1 MEALRKII
9 HIDMDAFF
17 ASVEQRDNPEL
28 RGKPIAVGS
37 EQARGVVATASY
49 EARKFGVHSAMPSS
63 RARQLC
69 PSLIFVAPRFDV
81 YKEVSGKMHEIF
93 HEYTDIIEPISV
105 DEAFLDV
112 TNNKPG
118 ISLAVEVAK
127 EIKQKIRERLNLT
140 ASAGIS
146 YNKFLAKIAS
156 DLRKP
161 DGLATIHPS
170 IAQDFID
177 RLKVRDFWGV
187 GPKTSEKFARLGINT
202 GADLRKLSL
211 DFLHHEFGKAGI
223 IFYNFARG
231 IDNRPVEA
239 VSVRKS
245 VGCEETYLKDLNDY
259 DSKAAA
265 LGELAEDL
273 NRRLERH
280 DFNGYTLTLKI
291 KFADFTIHNKSYTRL
306 GNPVRSVADIKGIA
320 LKLLDDMN
328 CDREPVRLLG
338 LSVSNPPGVKDR
350 PEKYYDPRQLQLEFN
365 KYLTTGLDFDLEV

>member
-69 PSLIFVAPRFDV
+69 PSLIFVAPRFEV

-112 TNNKPG
+112 THNKPG

-187 GPKTSEKFARLGINT
+187 GPKTSEKFGRLGINT

-223 IFYNFARG
+223 IFYSFARG

-239 VSVRKS
+239 VSLRKS

-265 LGELAEDL
+265 LGDLAEDL
-273 NRRLERH
+273 SRRLERH

-291 KFADFTIHNKSYTRL
+291 KFADFTVRNKSYTRL
-306 GNPVRSVADIKGIA
+306 GTPVRSVADIKGIA
-320 LKLLDDMN
+320 LKLLDDIN

-338 LSVSNPPGVKDR
+338 LSVSNPPGAKDR
-350 PEKYYDPRQLQLEFN
+350 PEKYYDPRQLQLEFD
-365 KYLTTGLDFDLEV
+365 KYLSSGLDFDMEV

>member
-105 DEAFLDV
+105 DEAFIDV

-291 KFADFTIHNKSYTRL
+291 KFADFTIRNKSYTRL

-338 LSVSNPPGVKDR
+338 LSVSNPPGAKDR
-350 PEKYYDPRQLQLEFN
+350 PEKYYDPRQLQLEFD

>member
-69 PSLIFVAPRFDV
+69 PSLIFVAPRFEV

-112 TNNKPG
+112 THNKPG

-161 DGLATIHPS
+161 EGLATIHPS

-239 VSVRKS
+239 VSLRKS

-265 LGELAEDL
+265 LGDLAEDL
-273 NRRLERH
+273 NSRLERH
-280 DFNGYTLTLKI
+280 EFNGYTLTLKI
-291 KFADFTIHNKSYTRL
+291 KFADFTIRNKSYTRL

-338 LSVSNPPGVKDR
+338 LSVSNPPGAKDR

>member
-81 YKEVSGKMHEIF
+81 YKDVSGKMHEIF

-140 ASAGIS
+140 ASAGVS

-187 GPKTSEKFARLGINT
+187 GPKTSEKFGRLGINT

-239 VSVRKS
+239 VSLRKS

-265 LGELAEDL
+265 LGDLAEDL
-273 NRRLERH
+273 SRRLERH
-280 DFNGYTLTLKI
+280 EFNGYTLSLKI
-291 KFADFTIHNKSYTRL
+291 KFADFTIRNKSYTRL

-338 LSVSNPPGVKDR
+338 LSVSNPPGAKDR
-350 PEKYYDPRQLQLEFN
+350 PEKYYDPRQLQLEFD
-365 KYLTTGLDFDLEV
+365 KYLSSGLDFDLEV

>member
-69 PSLIFVAPRFDV
+69 PSLIFVAPRFEV

-187 GPKTSEKFARLGINT
+187 GPKTSEKFGRLGINT

-239 VSVRKS
+239 VSLRKS

-265 LGELAEDL
+265 LGDLAEDL

-280 DFNGYTLTLKI
+280 EFNGYTLTLKI
-291 KFADFTIHNKSYTRL
+291 KFADFTIRNKSYTRL

-338 LSVSNPPGVKDR
+338 LSVSNPPGAKDR
-350 PEKYYDPRQLQLEFN
+350 PEKYYDPRQLQLEFD
-365 KYLTTGLDFDLEV
+365 KYLSSGLDFDLEV

>member
-69 PSLIFVAPRFDV
+69 PSLIFVAPRFEV

-112 TNNKPG
+112 THNKPG

-187 GPKTSEKFARLGINT
+187 GPKTSEKFGRLGINT

-239 VSVRKS
+239 VSLRKS

-265 LGELAEDL
+265 LSELAEDL
-273 NRRLERH
+273 SRRLERH
-280 DFNGYTLTLKI
+280 EFNGYTLSLKI
-291 KFADFTIHNKSYTRL
+291 KFADFTIRNKSYTRL

-338 LSVSNPPGVKDR
+338 LSVSNPPGAKDR
-350 PEKYYDPRQLQLEFN
+350 PEKYYDPRQLQLEFD
-365 KYLTTGLDFDLEV
+365 KYLTSGLDFDLEV